1 MQHPTLQNK
10 MTRIDL
16 TKPNREKIATDSNL
30 RAKLSADLKT
40 HERTIQR
47 WATSNSPKLV
57 SEAFLMIFK
66 KHTNCVEPLTK
77 EIKIKQLIEH

>member
-1 MQHPTLQNK
+1 MQHPTLQFK
-10 MTRIDL
+10 MTRIEL

-30 RAKLSADLKT
+30 RAKLSAEGFG

-47 WATSNSPKLV
+47 WATSNSPKLTT
-57 SEAFLMIFK
+57 ELFLNSFK
-66 KHTNCVEPLTK
+66 KHTNWVEPLTK